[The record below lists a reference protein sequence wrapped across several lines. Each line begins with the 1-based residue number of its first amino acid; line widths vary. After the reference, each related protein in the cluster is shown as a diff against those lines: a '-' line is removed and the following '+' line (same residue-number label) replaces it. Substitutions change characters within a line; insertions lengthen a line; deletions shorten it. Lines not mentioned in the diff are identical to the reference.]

1 MEQKKLKE
9 SDYIWRGRNQQN
21 NQVNGEISA
30 ANIHLAHARLLKQ
43 GIIPDKISRKNTIL
57 QWYNSKPPSQKDI
70 NQFTRQ
76 LSVLL
81 TAGIPLIQ
89 ALDTLSS
96 NRHHR
101 LMRSVLLNIKQEVSE
116 GHMLNQALR
125 QHPKVFPPLYC
136 NLIEAGEYAGTLESI
151 LNRIADYQD
160 KAETIRKRIKKA
172 LAYPTIVVLTGAL
185 VIFILLT
192 KVIPEFQALFAS
204 FNTTLPPLTRL
215 FISLSE
221 HFRSWGWLIPVM
233 ISTPLIILIKGYRS
247 SEKIR
252 KYADTVLLKTPVTG
266 SIIRQSVVAHF
277 CAVLGTSLS
286 AGTPLTRAMTLASKS
301 CGNLACETLL
311 LNSGQHLAAGQP
323 LHFALRS
330 TELFPDIAI
339 QMIMIGEESGSL
351 ELMLKRVTDYC
362 EQESDQTLDKMTTLL
377 EPLTV
382 IILGGTTFFLV
393 LAMYQPVFSS
403 NHLF

>member
-1 MEQKKLKE
+1 MTQKKPE
-9 SDYIWRGRNQQN
+9 ETGYIWRGRDQQN
-21 NQVNGEISA
+21 NRLNGEISA
-30 ANIHLAHARLLKQ
+30 ANIHLARARLLKQ
-43 GIIPDKISRKNTIL
+43 GIIPDKIFRKHAIL
-57 QWYNSKPPSQKDI
+57 QWYNSKLPSQKDI

-96 NRHHR
+96 NKHHR
-101 LMRSVLLNIKQEVSE
+101 LMRSVLLNIKQQVSE

-125 QHPKVFPPLYC
+125 QHPKIFPPLYC
-136 NLIEAGEYAGTLESI
+136 NLIEAGEYSGTLESV
-151 LNRIADYQD
+151 LHRIADYQD

-172 LAYPTIVVLTGAL
+172 LTYPSIVVLTGAL

-192 KVIPEFQALFAS
+192 EVIPEFQALFAS

-221 HFRSWGWLIPVM
+221 HFRSWGWLIPVAV
-233 ISTPLIILIKGYRS
+233 STLFIILVKGYRS

-252 KYADTVLLKTPVTG
+252 RYADAILLKTPVTG
-266 SIIRQSVVAHF
+266 SIIRQSVIAHF
-277 CAVLGTSLS
+277 CAVLSTSLA
-286 AGTPLTRAMTLASKS
+286 AGTPLTRAMILASKS
-301 CGNLACETLL
+301 CGNLACETIL
-311 LNSGQHLAAGQP
+311 LNSGQHLTAGQP

-330 TELFPDIAI
+330 TGLFPDIAI
-339 QMIMIGEESGSL
+339 QMIMIGEESGTL

-393 LAMYQPVFSS
+393 LAMYQPIFSS